1 MSESGF
7 GDMTVER
14 FLETMASKEPTPG
27 GGAAAA
33 IAGATGAALIAM
45 VGRLTI
51 GKQGF
56 EDLEERMR
64 ALVDRADAA
73 RVEFVVL
80 GDRDAASFEA
90 VMSAFKMPKGTDVEK
105 ASRADAIQRGLEHAA
120 TVPLEIARRAVDLME
135 LAEDATAMGNPNAA
149 SDGMSA
155 AGMLLAT
162 VIAARANVEIN
173 ASALRDE
180 PRREALL
187 EEVAAIR
194 DRADTLLEQCRVA
207 FGLRLTA

>member
-1 MSESGF
+1 MSEAGF

-73 RVEFVVL
+73 RAEFVVL

-207 FGLRLTA
+207 FGLRLVA